1 MKKIIKFFMPVF
13 LISFYH
19 WVLAYLGALIY
30 GFPSRKLVVI
40 GVLGTRGKTSTA
52 NFIWSILNA
61 AGEKTGLTGTANFRI
76 GNEEKLNEYHM
87 TMPGRFFLQK
97 FLRKM
102 VKTGCRYAVIET
114 PSEGVEQWRHK
125 GIFYDVAILT
135 TLYPEYMEV
144 HNWDFERCKKMH
156 LKVFEELHS
165 QPRKTINGKKIPKII
180 VVNSDND
187 DKNLFLNPPADKKVT
202 YGLKTE
208 ADLTAAFIKT
218 DNEVVSFE
226 WFDKAHHRSGG
237 EKYELGV
244 KGSFNV
250 LNALGAMA
258 VASAIGIDKRYIKEG
273 LKNLLSVPGRM
284 EKIEAGQNFDVFVDY
299 AHDGPSMTAALDA
312 VGEMSSAQGGKA
324 GGKIIV
330 VVGAEGGGRD
340 RKKRPVIGKLAAEKS
355 DYVVVTNVDP
365 YDDDQNEIIEN
376 VACAAE
382 AAGKIR
388 NMDLFTIADRREGI
402 RRALKLAKDDS
413 IVLIT
418 GKGAEQSMIIGSEKI
433 SWDDRVVARQEIEKM
448 VRPVR

>member
-1 MKKIIKFFMPVF
+1 MKKLIKFFAPRF

-19 WVLAYLGALIY
+19 WFLAYLGAFIY
-30 GFPSRKLVVI
+30 GFPSKKMVVI

-76 GNEEKLNEYHM
+76 GNEEQLNRYHM

-102 VKTGCRYAVIET
+102 VRAGCRYAVIET

-135 TLYPEYMEV
+135 TLYPEYMAV

-156 LKVFEELHS
+156 LKVFEELHD
-165 QPRKTINGKKIPKII
+165 QPRKTINGKKIPKVI
-180 VVNSDND
+180 VVNSDNE
-187 DKNLFLNPPADKKVT
+187 DKNLFLNPPADKKIT
-202 YGLKTE
+202 YGLKAG

-218 DNEVVSFE
+218 NNEDVSFE
-226 WFDKAHHRSGG
+226 SGG

-258 VASAIGIDKRYIKEG
+258 VASALGIGKQYVKKG
-273 LKNLLSVPGRM
+273 LKNLSSVPGRM

-299 AHDGPSMTAALDA
+299 AHDGPSMTAALNA
-312 VGEMSSAQGGKA
+312 VGEMSAKGPLRPRSEASGKA
-324 GGKIIV
+324 GGKIIAV
-330 VVGAEGGGRD
+330 IGAEGGGRD
-340 RKKRPVIGKLAAEKS
+340 KKKRPVIGKLAAEKS

-365 YDDDQNEIIEN
+365 YDDDQNEIIEDI
-376 VACAAE
+376 ARAAE
-382 AAGKIR
+382 AAGKVR
-388 NMDLFTIADRREGI
+388 NRNLFAITDRREGI
-402 RRALKLAKDDS
+402 KQAFKLAKEGY

-433 SWDDRVVARQEIEKM
+433 PWDDRKVARQEIEKSI
-448 VRPVR
+448 